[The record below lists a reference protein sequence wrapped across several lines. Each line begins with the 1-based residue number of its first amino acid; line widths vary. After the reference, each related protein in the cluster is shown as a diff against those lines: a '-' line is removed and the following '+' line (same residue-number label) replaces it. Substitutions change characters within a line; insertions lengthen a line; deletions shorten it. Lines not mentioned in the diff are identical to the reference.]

1 MTDRELQKLGRRE
14 LLQLLLEQAKESER
28 LRKQVGELEEQLR
41 QTEEGYERLR
51 DRLDSKDAQ
60 IHELEDTL
68 HAEREKRETDLEN
81 VGSIAEAALRLNG
94 VFDAAQRAA
103 DYYLQSIQTL
113 YPLPEGV
120 ELPPPPPVWEAA
132 PAQAAPS
139 QPVPPPA
146 EEAARTG
153 RGMLSA
159 LERAERV
166 HITTALGTDLTFG
179 KRGRRP
185 GLFNGLADEP
195 GKVGSSSFEIY
206 MGVEETVTEG
216 VAVLDG
222 SLGYLGCPA
231 ERIRLTFRAGRLAEI
246 EASASGERLRHYM
259 DSFGDPGIYVAGELG
274 IGLNKISR
282 CKGNCYI
289 EDESTFTTFHIGMG
303 RNLALGGVH
312 DAAGHFDLVF
322 QFPTIY
328 ADDILI
334 MKDGF
339 PVV

>member
-132 PAQAAPS
+132 PAQTAPAQAAPVQPAPAQAAPS

-146 EEAARTG
+146 EDAARTAEEP
-153 RGMLSA
+153 SKPPA
-159 LERAERV
+159 PAAAPPNRA
-166 HITTALGTDLTFG
+166 
-179 KRGRRP
+179 RRP
-185 GLFNGLADEP
+185 FGLKSKQEK
-195 GKVGSSSFEIY
+195 GKWTLFVGWQ
-206 MGVEETVTEG
+206 
-216 VAVLDG
+216 
-222 SLGYLGCPA
+222 
-231 ERIRLTFRAGRLAEI
+231 
-246 EASASGERLRHYM
+246 
-259 DSFGDPGIYVAGELG
+259 
-274 IGLNKISR
+274 
-282 CKGNCYI
+282 
-289 EDESTFTTFHIGMG
+289 
-303 RNLALGGVH
+303 H
-312 DAAGHFDLVF
+312 D
-322 QFPTIY
+322 
-328 ADDILI
+328 
-334 MKDGF
+334 
-339 PVV
+339 

>member
-28 LRKQVGELEEQLR
+28 LSKQVGELEEQLR

-132 PAQAAPS
+132 PAQTAPTQAAPAQPAPAQAAPS

-146 EEAARTG
+146 EEAARTAEEP
-153 RGMLSA
+153 SKPPA
-159 LERAERV
+159 PAAAPPNRA
-166 HITTALGTDLTFG
+166 
-179 KRGRRP
+179 RRP
-185 GLFNGLADEP
+185 FGLKSKQEK
-195 GKVGSSSFEIY
+195 GKWTLFVGWQ
-206 MGVEETVTEG
+206 
-216 VAVLDG
+216 
-222 SLGYLGCPA
+222 
-231 ERIRLTFRAGRLAEI
+231 
-246 EASASGERLRHYM
+246 
-259 DSFGDPGIYVAGELG
+259 
-274 IGLNKISR
+274 
-282 CKGNCYI
+282 
-289 EDESTFTTFHIGMG
+289 
-303 RNLALGGVH
+303 H
-312 DAAGHFDLVF
+312 D
-322 QFPTIY
+322 
-328 ADDILI
+328 
-334 MKDGF
+334 
-339 PVV
+339 

>member
-28 LRKQVGELEEQLR
+28 LREQVGELEEQLR

-132 PAQAAPS
+132 PAQTAPAQAASS

-146 EEAARTG
+146 EEAARTAEEP
-153 RGMLSA
+153 SKPPA
-159 LERAERV
+159 PAAAPPNRA
-166 HITTALGTDLTFG
+166 
-179 KRGRRP
+179 RRP
-185 GLFNGLADEP
+185 FGLKSKQEK
-195 GKVGSSSFEIY
+195 GKWTLFVGWQ
-206 MGVEETVTEG
+206 
-216 VAVLDG
+216 
-222 SLGYLGCPA
+222 
-231 ERIRLTFRAGRLAEI
+231 
-246 EASASGERLRHYM
+246 
-259 DSFGDPGIYVAGELG
+259 
-274 IGLNKISR
+274 
-282 CKGNCYI
+282 
-289 EDESTFTTFHIGMG
+289 
-303 RNLALGGVH
+303 H
-312 DAAGHFDLVF
+312 D
-322 QFPTIY
+322 
-328 ADDILI
+328 
-334 MKDGF
+334 
-339 PVV
+339 

>member
-28 LRKQVGELEEQLR
+28 LSKQVGELEEQLR

-132 PAQAAPS
+132 PVQTASAQAAPVQPAPVQAAS
-139 QPVPPPA
+139 GQPVPPPA
-146 EEAARTG
+146 EDPARTAEEP
-153 RGMLSA
+153 SKPPA
-159 LERAERV
+159 PAAAPPNRA
-166 HITTALGTDLTFG
+166 
-179 KRGRRP
+179 RRP
-185 GLFNGLADEP
+185 FGLKSKQEK
-195 GKVGSSSFEIY
+195 GKWTLFVGWQ
-206 MGVEETVTEG
+206 
-216 VAVLDG
+216 
-222 SLGYLGCPA
+222 
-231 ERIRLTFRAGRLAEI
+231 
-246 EASASGERLRHYM
+246 
-259 DSFGDPGIYVAGELG
+259 
-274 IGLNKISR
+274 
-282 CKGNCYI
+282 
-289 EDESTFTTFHIGMG
+289 
-303 RNLALGGVH
+303 H
-312 DAAGHFDLVF
+312 D
-322 QFPTIY
+322 
-328 ADDILI
+328 
-334 MKDGF
+334 
-339 PVV
+339 

>member
-120 ELPPPPPVWEAA
+120 ELPPPPVWETAPAQTAPTQAAPVQPVPAQAAPVQPA

-146 EEAARTG
+146 EEAARTAEEP
-153 RGMLSA
+153 SKPPA
-159 LERAERV
+159 PAAAPPNRA
-166 HITTALGTDLTFG
+166 
-179 KRGRRP
+179 RRP
-185 GLFNGLADEP
+185 FGLKSKQEK
-195 GKVGSSSFEIY
+195 GKWTLFVGWQ
-206 MGVEETVTEG
+206 
-216 VAVLDG
+216 
-222 SLGYLGCPA
+222 
-231 ERIRLTFRAGRLAEI
+231 
-246 EASASGERLRHYM
+246 
-259 DSFGDPGIYVAGELG
+259 
-274 IGLNKISR
+274 
-282 CKGNCYI
+282 
-289 EDESTFTTFHIGMG
+289 
-303 RNLALGGVH
+303 H
-312 DAAGHFDLVF
+312 D
-322 QFPTIY
+322 
-328 ADDILI
+328 
-334 MKDGF
+334 
-339 PVV
+339 

>member
-60 IHELEDTL
+60 IPELEDTL

-120 ELPPPPPVWEAA
+120 ELPPSPPVWEAA
-132 PAQAAPS
+132 PAQTAPTQAAPVQPAPAQAVPG

-146 EEAARTG
+146 EEAARTAEEP
-153 RGMLSA
+153 SKPPA
-159 LERAERV
+159 PAAAPPNRA
-166 HITTALGTDLTFG
+166 
-179 KRGRRP
+179 RRP
-185 GLFNGLADEP
+185 FGLKSKQEK
-195 GKVGSSSFEIY
+195 GKWTLFVGWQ
-206 MGVEETVTEG
+206 
-216 VAVLDG
+216 
-222 SLGYLGCPA
+222 
-231 ERIRLTFRAGRLAEI
+231 
-246 EASASGERLRHYM
+246 
-259 DSFGDPGIYVAGELG
+259 
-274 IGLNKISR
+274 
-282 CKGNCYI
+282 
-289 EDESTFTTFHIGMG
+289 
-303 RNLALGGVH
+303 H
-312 DAAGHFDLVF
+312 D
-322 QFPTIY
+322 
-328 ADDILI
+328 
-334 MKDGF
+334 
-339 PVV
+339 

>member
-132 PAQAAPS
+132 PAPAQAVPGQPAPAQAASS

-146 EEAARTG
+146 EEAARTAEEP
-153 RGMLSA
+153 SKPPA
-159 LERAERV
+159 PAAAPPNRA
-166 HITTALGTDLTFG
+166 
-179 KRGRRP
+179 RRP
-185 GLFNGLADEP
+185 FGLKSKQEK
-195 GKVGSSSFEIY
+195 GKWTLFVGWQ
-206 MGVEETVTEG
+206 
-216 VAVLDG
+216 
-222 SLGYLGCPA
+222 
-231 ERIRLTFRAGRLAEI
+231 
-246 EASASGERLRHYM
+246 
-259 DSFGDPGIYVAGELG
+259 
-274 IGLNKISR
+274 
-282 CKGNCYI
+282 
-289 EDESTFTTFHIGMG
+289 
-303 RNLALGGVH
+303 H
-312 DAAGHFDLVF
+312 D
-322 QFPTIY
+322 
-328 ADDILI
+328 
-334 MKDGF
+334 
-339 PVV
+339 

>member
-28 LRKQVGELEEQLR
+28 LRKQVAELEEQLR

-132 PAQAAPS
+132 PAQTAPTQAAPVQPAPAQAAPS

-146 EEAARTG
+146 EEAARTAEEP
-153 RGMLSA
+153 SKPPA
-159 LERAERV
+159 PAAAPPNRA
-166 HITTALGTDLTFG
+166 
-179 KRGRRP
+179 RRP
-185 GLFNGLADEP
+185 FGLKSKQEK
-195 GKVGSSSFEIY
+195 GKWTLFVGWQ
-206 MGVEETVTEG
+206 
-216 VAVLDG
+216 
-222 SLGYLGCPA
+222 
-231 ERIRLTFRAGRLAEI
+231 
-246 EASASGERLRHYM
+246 
-259 DSFGDPGIYVAGELG
+259 
-274 IGLNKISR
+274 
-282 CKGNCYI
+282 
-289 EDESTFTTFHIGMG
+289 
-303 RNLALGGVH
+303 H
-312 DAAGHFDLVF
+312 D
-322 QFPTIY
+322 
-328 ADDILI
+328 
-334 MKDGF
+334 
-339 PVV
+339 

>member
-132 PAQAAPS
+132 PAQTAPAQAAPVQPAPAQAASS

-146 EEAARTG
+146 EEAARTAEEP
-153 RGMLSA
+153 SKPPA
-159 LERAERV
+159 PAAAPPNRA
-166 HITTALGTDLTFG
+166 
-179 KRGRRP
+179 RRP
-185 GLFNGLADEP
+185 FGLKSKQEK
-195 GKVGSSSFEIY
+195 GKWTLFVGWQ
-206 MGVEETVTEG
+206 
-216 VAVLDG
+216 
-222 SLGYLGCPA
+222 
-231 ERIRLTFRAGRLAEI
+231 
-246 EASASGERLRHYM
+246 
-259 DSFGDPGIYVAGELG
+259 
-274 IGLNKISR
+274 
-282 CKGNCYI
+282 
-289 EDESTFTTFHIGMG
+289 
-303 RNLALGGVH
+303 H
-312 DAAGHFDLVF
+312 D
-322 QFPTIY
+322 
-328 ADDILI
+328 
-334 MKDGF
+334 
-339 PVV
+339 

>member
-120 ELPPPPPVWEAA
+120 ELPPPPVWEAA
-132 PAQAAPS
+132 PAQTAPAQAAPVQPAPAQAVPGQPAPVQAAPS

-146 EEAARTG
+146 EEAARTAEEP
-153 RGMLSA
+153 SKPPA
-159 LERAERV
+159 PAAPPNRA
-166 HITTALGTDLTFG
+166 
-179 KRGRRP
+179 RRP
-185 GLFNGLADEP
+185 FGLKSKQEK
-195 GKVGSSSFEIY
+195 GKWTLFVGWQ
-206 MGVEETVTEG
+206 
-216 VAVLDG
+216 
-222 SLGYLGCPA
+222 
-231 ERIRLTFRAGRLAEI
+231 
-246 EASASGERLRHYM
+246 
-259 DSFGDPGIYVAGELG
+259 
-274 IGLNKISR
+274 
-282 CKGNCYI
+282 
-289 EDESTFTTFHIGMG
+289 
-303 RNLALGGVH
+303 H
-312 DAAGHFDLVF
+312 D
-322 QFPTIY
+322 
-328 ADDILI
+328 
-334 MKDGF
+334 
-339 PVV
+339 

>member
-28 LRKQVGELEEQLR
+28 LSKQVAELEEQLR

-120 ELPPPPPVWEAA
+120 ELPPPPVWEAA
-132 PAQAAPS
+132 PVQTASAQAAPVRPAPAQAVPG

-146 EEAARTG
+146 EEPARTAEEPPK
-153 RGMLSA
+153 SPA
-159 LERAERV
+159 PAAPPNRA
-166 HITTALGTDLTFG
+166 
-179 KRGRRP
+179 RRP
-185 GLFNGLADEP
+185 FGLKSKQEK
-195 GKVGSSSFEIY
+195 GKWTLFVGWQ
-206 MGVEETVTEG
+206 
-216 VAVLDG
+216 
-222 SLGYLGCPA
+222 
-231 ERIRLTFRAGRLAEI
+231 
-246 EASASGERLRHYM
+246 
-259 DSFGDPGIYVAGELG
+259 
-274 IGLNKISR
+274 
-282 CKGNCYI
+282 
-289 EDESTFTTFHIGMG
+289 
-303 RNLALGGVH
+303 H
-312 DAAGHFDLVF
+312 D
-322 QFPTIY
+322 
-328 ADDILI
+328 
-334 MKDGF
+334 
-339 PVV
+339 

>member
-132 PAQAAPS
+132 PAQTAPTQAAPAQPAPAQAAPS

-146 EEAARTG
+146 EEAARTAEEP
-153 RGMLSA
+153 SKPPA
-159 LERAERV
+159 PAAAPPNRA
-166 HITTALGTDLTFG
+166 
-179 KRGRRP
+179 RRP
-185 GLFNGLADEP
+185 FVLKSKQEKGKWTLF
-195 GKVGSSSFEIY
+195 VGWQ
-206 MGVEETVTEG
+206 
-216 VAVLDG
+216 
-222 SLGYLGCPA
+222 
-231 ERIRLTFRAGRLAEI
+231 
-246 EASASGERLRHYM
+246 
-259 DSFGDPGIYVAGELG
+259 
-274 IGLNKISR
+274 
-282 CKGNCYI
+282 
-289 EDESTFTTFHIGMG
+289 
-303 RNLALGGVH
+303 H
-312 DAAGHFDLVF
+312 D
-322 QFPTIY
+322 
-328 ADDILI
+328 
-334 MKDGF
+334 
-339 PVV
+339 

>member
-132 PAQAAPS
+132 PAPAQAAPVQPAPAQAAPS

-146 EEAARTG
+146 EEAARTAEEP
-153 RGMLSA
+153 SKPPA
-159 LERAERV
+159 PAAPPNRA
-166 HITTALGTDLTFG
+166 
-179 KRGRRP
+179 RRP
-185 GLFNGLADEP
+185 FGLKSKQEK
-195 GKVGSSSFEIY
+195 GKWTLFVGWQ
-206 MGVEETVTEG
+206 
-216 VAVLDG
+216 
-222 SLGYLGCPA
+222 
-231 ERIRLTFRAGRLAEI
+231 
-246 EASASGERLRHYM
+246 
-259 DSFGDPGIYVAGELG
+259 
-274 IGLNKISR
+274 
-282 CKGNCYI
+282 
-289 EDESTFTTFHIGMG
+289 
-303 RNLALGGVH
+303 H
-312 DAAGHFDLVF
+312 D
-322 QFPTIY
+322 
-328 ADDILI
+328 
-334 MKDGF
+334 
-339 PVV
+339 

>member
-28 LRKQVGELEEQLR
+28 LRKQVAELEEQLR

-120 ELPPPPPVWEAA
+120 ELPPPPVWEAA
-132 PAQAAPS
+132 PAQTAPAQAAPVQPAPVQAAPS

-146 EEAARTG
+146 EEAARTAEEP
-153 RGMLSA
+153 SKPPA
-159 LERAERV
+159 PAAPPNRA
-166 HITTALGTDLTFG
+166 
-179 KRGRRP
+179 RRP
-185 GLFNGLADEP
+185 FGLKSKQEK
-195 GKVGSSSFEIY
+195 GKWTLFVGWQ
-206 MGVEETVTEG
+206 
-216 VAVLDG
+216 
-222 SLGYLGCPA
+222 
-231 ERIRLTFRAGRLAEI
+231 
-246 EASASGERLRHYM
+246 
-259 DSFGDPGIYVAGELG
+259 
-274 IGLNKISR
+274 
-282 CKGNCYI
+282 
-289 EDESTFTTFHIGMG
+289 
-303 RNLALGGVH
+303 H
-312 DAAGHFDLVF
+312 D
-322 QFPTIY
+322 
-328 ADDILI
+328 
-334 MKDGF
+334 
-339 PVV
+339 

>member
-132 PAQAAPS
+132 PAQTAPAQAAPVQPAPAQAASS

-146 EEAARTG
+146 EEAARTAEEP
-153 RGMLSA
+153 SKPPA
-159 LERAERV
+159 PAAPPNRA
-166 HITTALGTDLTFG
+166 
-179 KRGRRP
+179 RRP
-185 GLFNGLADEP
+185 FGLKSKQEK
-195 GKVGSSSFEIY
+195 GKWTLFVGWQ
-206 MGVEETVTEG
+206 
-216 VAVLDG
+216 
-222 SLGYLGCPA
+222 
-231 ERIRLTFRAGRLAEI
+231 
-246 EASASGERLRHYM
+246 
-259 DSFGDPGIYVAGELG
+259 
-274 IGLNKISR
+274 
-282 CKGNCYI
+282 
-289 EDESTFTTFHIGMG
+289 
-303 RNLALGGVH
+303 H
-312 DAAGHFDLVF
+312 D
-322 QFPTIY
+322 
-328 ADDILI
+328 
-334 MKDGF
+334 
-339 PVV
+339 

>member
-120 ELPPPPPVWEAA
+120 ELPPPPPVWKAAPAQTAPTQAAPAQPA

-146 EEAARTG
+146 EEAARTAEEP
-153 RGMLSA
+153 SKPPA
-159 LERAERV
+159 PAAAPPNRA
-166 HITTALGTDLTFG
+166 
-179 KRGRRP
+179 RRP
-185 GLFNGLADEP
+185 FGLKSKQEK
-195 GKVGSSSFEIY
+195 GKWTLFVGWQ
-206 MGVEETVTEG
+206 
-216 VAVLDG
+216 
-222 SLGYLGCPA
+222 
-231 ERIRLTFRAGRLAEI
+231 
-246 EASASGERLRHYM
+246 
-259 DSFGDPGIYVAGELG
+259 
-274 IGLNKISR
+274 
-282 CKGNCYI
+282 
-289 EDESTFTTFHIGMG
+289 
-303 RNLALGGVH
+303 H
-312 DAAGHFDLVF
+312 D
-322 QFPTIY
+322 
-328 ADDILI
+328 
-334 MKDGF
+334 
-339 PVV
+339 

>member
-132 PAQAAPS
+132 PAPTQAAPVQPAPAQAVPG

-146 EEAARTG
+146 EEAARTAEEP
-153 RGMLSA
+153 SKPPA
-159 LERAERV
+159 PAAPPNRA
-166 HITTALGTDLTFG
+166 
-179 KRGRRP
+179 RRP
-185 GLFNGLADEP
+185 FGLKSKQEK
-195 GKVGSSSFEIY
+195 GKWTLFVGWQ
-206 MGVEETVTEG
+206 
-216 VAVLDG
+216 
-222 SLGYLGCPA
+222 
-231 ERIRLTFRAGRLAEI
+231 
-246 EASASGERLRHYM
+246 
-259 DSFGDPGIYVAGELG
+259 
-274 IGLNKISR
+274 
-282 CKGNCYI
+282 
-289 EDESTFTTFHIGMG
+289 
-303 RNLALGGVH
+303 H
-312 DAAGHFDLVF
+312 D
-322 QFPTIY
+322 
-328 ADDILI
+328 
-334 MKDGF
+334 
-339 PVV
+339 

>member
-120 ELPPPPPVWEAA
+120 ERPPPPPVWEAAPAQTAPTQAAPAQPA

-146 EEAARTG
+146 EEAARTAEEP
-153 RGMLSA
+153 SKPPA
-159 LERAERV
+159 PAAAPPNRA
-166 HITTALGTDLTFG
+166 
-179 KRGRRP
+179 RRP
-185 GLFNGLADEP
+185 FGLKSKQEK
-195 GKVGSSSFEIY
+195 GKWTLFVGWQ
-206 MGVEETVTEG
+206 
-216 VAVLDG
+216 
-222 SLGYLGCPA
+222 
-231 ERIRLTFRAGRLAEI
+231 
-246 EASASGERLRHYM
+246 
-259 DSFGDPGIYVAGELG
+259 
-274 IGLNKISR
+274 
-282 CKGNCYI
+282 
-289 EDESTFTTFHIGMG
+289 
-303 RNLALGGVH
+303 H
-312 DAAGHFDLVF
+312 D
-322 QFPTIY
+322 
-328 ADDILI
+328 
-334 MKDGF
+334 
-339 PVV
+339 

>member
-28 LRKQVGELEEQLR
+28 LRKQVAELEEQLR

-132 PAQAAPS
+132 PAPAQAAPVQPAPAQAVPG

-146 EEAARTG
+146 EEAARTAEEP
-153 RGMLSA
+153 SKPPA
-159 LERAERV
+159 PAAAPPNRA
-166 HITTALGTDLTFG
+166 
-179 KRGRRP
+179 RRP
-185 GLFNGLADEP
+185 FGLKSKQEK
-195 GKVGSSSFEIY
+195 GKWTLFVGWQ
-206 MGVEETVTEG
+206 
-216 VAVLDG
+216 
-222 SLGYLGCPA
+222 
-231 ERIRLTFRAGRLAEI
+231 
-246 EASASGERLRHYM
+246 
-259 DSFGDPGIYVAGELG
+259 
-274 IGLNKISR
+274 
-282 CKGNCYI
+282 
-289 EDESTFTTFHIGMG
+289 
-303 RNLALGGVH
+303 H
-312 DAAGHFDLVF
+312 D
-322 QFPTIY
+322 
-328 ADDILI
+328 
-334 MKDGF
+334 
-339 PVV
+339 

>member
-132 PAQAAPS
+132 PAQTVPAQAAPVQPAPAQAVPG

-146 EEAARTG
+146 EEAARTAEEP
-153 RGMLSA
+153 SKPPA
-159 LERAERV
+159 PAAAPPNRA
-166 HITTALGTDLTFG
+166 
-179 KRGRRP
+179 RRP
-185 GLFNGLADEP
+185 FGLKSKQEK
-195 GKVGSSSFEIY
+195 GKWTLFVGWQ
-206 MGVEETVTEG
+206 
-216 VAVLDG
+216 
-222 SLGYLGCPA
+222 
-231 ERIRLTFRAGRLAEI
+231 
-246 EASASGERLRHYM
+246 
-259 DSFGDPGIYVAGELG
+259 
-274 IGLNKISR
+274 
-282 CKGNCYI
+282 
-289 EDESTFTTFHIGMG
+289 
-303 RNLALGGVH
+303 H
-312 DAAGHFDLVF
+312 D
-322 QFPTIY
+322 
-328 ADDILI
+328 
-334 MKDGF
+334 
-339 PVV
+339 

>member
-103 DYYLQSIQTL
+103 DYYLQSIQPL

-132 PAQAAPS
+132 PAQTAPTQAAPAQPAPAQAAPS

-146 EEAARTG
+146 EEAARTAEEP
-153 RGMLSA
+153 SKPPA
-159 LERAERV
+159 PAAAPPNRA
-166 HITTALGTDLTFG
+166 
-179 KRGRRP
+179 RRP
-185 GLFNGLADEP
+185 FGLKSKQEK
-195 GKVGSSSFEIY
+195 GKWTLFVGWQ
-206 MGVEETVTEG
+206 
-216 VAVLDG
+216 
-222 SLGYLGCPA
+222 
-231 ERIRLTFRAGRLAEI
+231 
-246 EASASGERLRHYM
+246 
-259 DSFGDPGIYVAGELG
+259 
-274 IGLNKISR
+274 
-282 CKGNCYI
+282 
-289 EDESTFTTFHIGMG
+289 
-303 RNLALGGVH
+303 H
-312 DAAGHFDLVF
+312 D
-322 QFPTIY
+322 
-328 ADDILI
+328 
-334 MKDGF
+334 
-339 PVV
+339 

>member
-1 MTDRELQKLGRRE
+1 MTDKELQKLGRRE

-132 PAQAAPS
+132 PAQAAPTQAAPAQPAPAQAAPS

-146 EEAARTG
+146 EEAARTAEEP
-153 RGMLSA
+153 SKPPA
-159 LERAERV
+159 PAAAPPNRA
-166 HITTALGTDLTFG
+166 
-179 KRGRRP
+179 RRP
-185 GLFNGLADEP
+185 FGLKSKQEK
-195 GKVGSSSFEIY
+195 GKWTLFVGWQ
-206 MGVEETVTEG
+206 
-216 VAVLDG
+216 
-222 SLGYLGCPA
+222 
-231 ERIRLTFRAGRLAEI
+231 
-246 EASASGERLRHYM
+246 
-259 DSFGDPGIYVAGELG
+259 
-274 IGLNKISR
+274 
-282 CKGNCYI
+282 
-289 EDESTFTTFHIGMG
+289 
-303 RNLALGGVH
+303 H
-312 DAAGHFDLVF
+312 D
-322 QFPTIY
+322 
-328 ADDILI
+328 
-334 MKDGF
+334 
-339 PVV
+339 

>member
-132 PAQAAPS
+132 PAQTVPAQAAPVQPAPAQAAPS

-146 EEAARTG
+146 EEAARTAEEP
-153 RGMLSA
+153 SKPPA
-159 LERAERV
+159 PAAAPPNRA
-166 HITTALGTDLTFG
+166 
-179 KRGRRP
+179 RRP
-185 GLFNGLADEP
+185 FGLKSKQEK
-195 GKVGSSSFEIY
+195 GKWTLFVGWQ
-206 MGVEETVTEG
+206 
-216 VAVLDG
+216 
-222 SLGYLGCPA
+222 
-231 ERIRLTFRAGRLAEI
+231 
-246 EASASGERLRHYM
+246 
-259 DSFGDPGIYVAGELG
+259 
-274 IGLNKISR
+274 
-282 CKGNCYI
+282 
-289 EDESTFTTFHIGMG
+289 
-303 RNLALGGVH
+303 H
-312 DAAGHFDLVF
+312 D
-322 QFPTIY
+322 
-328 ADDILI
+328 
-334 MKDGF
+334 
-339 PVV
+339 

>member
-60 IHELEDTL
+60 LHELEDTL

-132 PAQAAPS
+132 PAQTAPAQAAPVQPAPAQAASS

-146 EEAARTG
+146 EEAARTAEEP
-153 RGMLSA
+153 SKPPA
-159 LERAERV
+159 PAAAPPNRA
-166 HITTALGTDLTFG
+166 
-179 KRGRRP
+179 RRP
-185 GLFNGLADEP
+185 FGLKSKQEK
-195 GKVGSSSFEIY
+195 GKWTLFVGWQ
-206 MGVEETVTEG
+206 
-216 VAVLDG
+216 
-222 SLGYLGCPA
+222 
-231 ERIRLTFRAGRLAEI
+231 
-246 EASASGERLRHYM
+246 
-259 DSFGDPGIYVAGELG
+259 
-274 IGLNKISR
+274 
-282 CKGNCYI
+282 
-289 EDESTFTTFHIGMG
+289 
-303 RNLALGGVH
+303 H
-312 DAAGHFDLVF
+312 D
-322 QFPTIY
+322 
-328 ADDILI
+328 
-334 MKDGF
+334 
-339 PVV
+339 

>member
-28 LRKQVGELEEQLR
+28 LRKQVAELEEQLR

-132 PAQAAPS
+132 PAPAQAAPVQPAPAQAVPG

-146 EEAARTG
+146 EEAARTAEEP
-153 RGMLSA
+153 SKPPA
-159 LERAERV
+159 PAAPPNRA
-166 HITTALGTDLTFG
+166 
-179 KRGRRP
+179 RRP
-185 GLFNGLADEP
+185 FGLKSKQEK
-195 GKVGSSSFEIY
+195 GKWTLFVGWQ
-206 MGVEETVTEG
+206 
-216 VAVLDG
+216 
-222 SLGYLGCPA
+222 
-231 ERIRLTFRAGRLAEI
+231 
-246 EASASGERLRHYM
+246 
-259 DSFGDPGIYVAGELG
+259 
-274 IGLNKISR
+274 
-282 CKGNCYI
+282 
-289 EDESTFTTFHIGMG
+289 
-303 RNLALGGVH
+303 H
-312 DAAGHFDLVF
+312 D
-322 QFPTIY
+322 
-328 ADDILI
+328 
-334 MKDGF
+334 
-339 PVV
+339 

>member
-28 LRKQVGELEEQLR
+28 LRKQVGALEEQLR

-132 PAQAAPS
+132 PSQTAPTQAAPVQPAPAQAVPG

-146 EEAARTG
+146 EEAARTAEEP
-153 RGMLSA
+153 SKPPA
-159 LERAERV
+159 PAAAPPNRA
-166 HITTALGTDLTFG
+166 
-179 KRGRRP
+179 RRP
-185 GLFNGLADEP
+185 FGLKSKQEK
-195 GKVGSSSFEIY
+195 GKWTLFVGWQ
-206 MGVEETVTEG
+206 
-216 VAVLDG
+216 
-222 SLGYLGCPA
+222 
-231 ERIRLTFRAGRLAEI
+231 
-246 EASASGERLRHYM
+246 
-259 DSFGDPGIYVAGELG
+259 
-274 IGLNKISR
+274 
-282 CKGNCYI
+282 
-289 EDESTFTTFHIGMG
+289 
-303 RNLALGGVH
+303 H
-312 DAAGHFDLVF
+312 D
-322 QFPTIY
+322 
-328 ADDILI
+328 
-334 MKDGF
+334 
-339 PVV
+339 

>member
-132 PAQAAPS
+132 PAQTAPAQAAPV
-139 QPVPPPA
+139 QPAPAQAVPGQLVPPPA
-146 EEAARTG
+146 EEAARTAEEP
-153 RGMLSA
+153 SKHPA
-159 LERAERV
+159 PAAPPNRA
-166 HITTALGTDLTFG
+166 
-179 KRGRRP
+179 RRP
-185 GLFNGLADEP
+185 FGLKSKQEK
-195 GKVGSSSFEIY
+195 GKWTLFVGWQ
-206 MGVEETVTEG
+206 
-216 VAVLDG
+216 
-222 SLGYLGCPA
+222 
-231 ERIRLTFRAGRLAEI
+231 
-246 EASASGERLRHYM
+246 
-259 DSFGDPGIYVAGELG
+259 
-274 IGLNKISR
+274 
-282 CKGNCYI
+282 
-289 EDESTFTTFHIGMG
+289 
-303 RNLALGGVH
+303 H
-312 DAAGHFDLVF
+312 D
-322 QFPTIY
+322 
-328 ADDILI
+328 
-334 MKDGF
+334 
-339 PVV
+339 